1 MRICLIGLPR
11 CGSQHLAEIIKRSYP
26 NMTDCLEPFTDS
38 DFLKDIDLR
47 ETQIILSK
55 NKKYKSVRQ
64 RVETVCDII
73 DRSNPNQNLVLRLF
87 LLDNIDSL
95 LPQIVYFLKKN
106 NFKFLVLKRD
116 STEQLLSWAIARTT
130 DKYNT
135 ITKGYN
141 NGQKFK
147 VTDFHNIQWL
157 FNQQKEFDR
166 RLSAL
171 DIEYKT
177 IHYATLYQDLEQLLN
192 IQVNQNILTFK
203 KQVVGNHYDYIENA
217 EQVKEIIE
225 NITNGTKIY

>member
-1 MRICLIGLPR
+1 MRICILASPR
-11 CGSQHLAEIIKRSYP
+11 TGSQHLAEIIRRSYP
-26 NMTDCLEPFTDS
+26 DMTDCLEPFTDS
-38 DFLKDIDLR
+38 DFLKDIELKNN
-47 ETQIILSK
+47 QIILST

-64 RVETVCDII
+64 RVETICNFI
-73 DRSNPNQNLVLRLF
+73 DKSDSNQNLVLRLF
-87 LLDNIDSL
+87 LLDYIESF

-116 STEQLLSWAIARTT
+116 LSEQLLSWAIARTT

-135 ITKGYN
+135 VTKGYDIR
-141 NGQKFK
+141 QKFK
-147 VTDFHNIQWL
+147 VTDFHSVQWL

-177 IHYATLYQDLEQLLN
+177 IHYTTLYQDLEQLLN
-192 IQVNQNILTFK
+192 IQVNQTNLTLK